1 MRRRDFIA
9 ALGGAATLPLA
20 ARAQPSERR
29 RVIGL
34 LLPADDGSRQRGV
47 LMALERLGY
56 REGQYFTVEVRSAG
70 GRLERLPSLAH
81 ELVRAGVEVIVALNT
96 PGTQAAIDTKTKIPI
111 VMALVGDPIGSGF
124 VANLNRPGGTVT
136 GASNAVGEIAGKR
149 LALLKEAIP
158 AIRRIAVFTHPH
170 DPVRIPQLRQVE
182 ESSRVLD
189 VEIKVFPVIDASDDI
204 ERTITAAVE
213 WKADAV
219 FRIAAQGAVIFAKLQ
234 ADLLLRNRLP
244 GMFTNRIDVEHGGLM
259 SYVADFSEHW
269 NQVADYVDRILKG
282 ASPGEIPVAM
292 PTRFQFVLNLKTART
307 LGLTIPPGVLAIAD
321 EVVE

>member
-1 MRRRDFIA
+1 MLPRESGADMKRRDFIA

-56 REGQYFTVEVRSAG
+56 REGRYFTVEVRSAG

-81 ELVRAGVEVIVALNT
+81 ELVRAGVEVIVAFNT

-136 GASNAVGEIAGKR
+136 GAANAVGEIAGKR

-189 VEIKVFPVIDASDDI
+189 VEIKVCFPRLTQVMMSS
-204 ERTITAAVE
+204 AAFGCRLRETPV
-213 WKADAV
+213 KS
-219 FRIAAQGAVIFAKLQ
+219 LQ
-234 ADLLLRNRLP
+234 FTPGGENLFIRRL
-244 GMFTNRIDVEHGGLM
+244 
-259 SYVADFSEHW
+259 
-269 NQVADYVDRILKG
+269 VDRI
-282 ASPGEIPVAM
+282 VD
-292 PTRFQFVLNLKTART
+292 QNCNL
-307 LGLTIPPGVLAIAD
+307 LSLVN
-321 EVVE
+321 VE